1 MDLVLDVS
9 ASVTLDV
16 NGNGTVSVGPSIVR
30 EHWQPTNIAVS
41 ATSAAIEAQCNV
53 YLGTTPS
60 ASQLVLT
67 TTTGSSGDSSGAS
80 GIDMQPGQLLIAQW
94 KGGDVGAIATLHVN
108 GTRSRPK

>member
-1 MDLVLDVS
+1 MDLVLDVE

-16 NGNGTVSVGPSIVR
+16 NGNGMVSVGPEIVR
-30 EHWQPTNIAVS
+30 EHWQPTNVAVRAS
-41 ATSAAIEAQCNV
+41 SYIKDAQCYV
-53 YLGTTPS
+53 YLGTSPT
-60 ASQLVLT
+60 AGQTVLT

-94 KGGDVGAIATLHVN
+94 IGGDVNATATLHVI